1 MKKLV
6 QLLAL
11 MLAALFILTG
21 CNTTANN
28 PAEDTTTADPTVG
41 DTTPN
46 VTTPSADEPD
56 DPEEDTRWGSAHNI
70 DGDALYYFLNTRK
83 YWVDGEWSIDNL
95 EENLIDYFEN
105 HYTDCGISDILYNI
119 SMSAPFA
126 SDDPDLYDK
135 IDKYYTTEEN
145 GVPVDYTQEES
156 VIPTQ
161 LIYENTDVDPYQVWF
176 DQCRQN
182 GINPWLS
189 FRMNDVH
196 YANEKTGHSPF
207 GYKAREN
214 GWLIGNERSSYW
226 ENNECTQGS
235 RFWYAYALDYSVPE
249 VRERFLKDI
258 DDRMSVY
265 EPYGIELDWHRQ
277 IWCFETD
284 DVENCKYMN
293 EFMEDVNEI
302 VEKYEG
308 IYGHDIKIAVRINR
322 DIDENKYFGFDVRY
336 WGSTDS
342 DMPIAEW
349 VEELKG
355 ENIDVWAGLECHVMT
370 NAYWHSIPTLSAYTA
385 QYLSQGAAKIYTY
398 NLFNAEKAIFAACE
412 SLEKALKAQKRSYI
426 VTESNC
432 TPYNVPGITEWDPLP
447 IRLQVNESNT
457 DIVINHG
464 TLNYTK
470 DTVIYVALAGVAT
483 ANIDE
488 STLVVK
494 YNGTECTYDGVS
506 KKSYLKEKQ
515 DLGVVIAFKVPKDA
529 VNNSI
534 KGELTFD
541 AGINVTIT
549 LRASGFD

>member
-1 MKKLV
+1 M
-6 QLLAL
+6 
-11 MLAALFILTG
+11 
-21 CNTTANN
+21 
-28 PAEDTTTADPTVG
+28 
-41 DTTPN
+41 
-46 VTTPSADEPD
+46 
-56 DPEEDTRWGSAHNI
+56 
-70 DGDALYYFLNTRK
+70 
-83 YWVDGEWSIDNL
+83 VDGEWSIENL

-105 HYTDCGISDILYNI
+105 HYTDCGISDILYNL

-145 GVPVDYTQEES
+145 GVPVDYTEVES

-214 GWLIGNERSSYW
+214 GWLIGNERFSYW
-226 ENNECTQGS
+226 ESNDCTIGS
-235 RFWYAYALDYSVPE
+235 RFWYQYALDYSVSE
-249 VRERFLKDI
+249 VRERFLKEI
-258 DDRMSVY
+258 DDRLSVY
-265 EPYGIELDWHRQ
+265 DPYGIELDWHRQ
-277 IWCFETD
+277 IWCFPTD

-302 VEKYEG
+302 VEKYEA
-308 IYGHDIKIAVRINR
+308 IWGHDIKIAVRINR
-322 DIDENKYFGFDVRY
+322 DIDENMYFGFDVRY
-336 WGSTDS
+336 WAQNDWLDVIIPASYWGSSDS

-355 ENIDVWAGLECHVMT
+355 ENIDVWAGLECHLM
-370 NAYWHSIPTLSAYTA
+370 NNNYWHSIPTLSAYTA

-398 NLFNAEKAIFAACE
+398 NLFNVEKARFAACE
-412 SLEKALKAQKRSYI
+412 SLEKALSAQKRSYI

-432 TPYNVPGITEWDPLP
+432 TPYNVPGITQWDPLP
-447 IRLQVNESNT
+447 IRLQVGVVND

-470 DTVIYVALAGVAT
+470 ETVIYVALAGVSNSDLDKDT
-483 ANIDE
+483 M
-488 STLVVK
+488 VVK
-494 YNGTECTYDGVS
+494 YNGVECEYGGIS
-506 KKSYLKEKQ
+506 KKSYLKE
-515 DLGVVIAFKVPKDA
+515 DITFGTVVVYNIPKDA
-529 VNNSI
+529 VNDSI
-534 KGELTFD
+534 KGEITFD
-541 AGINVTIT
+541 AGMNLTIT
-549 LRASGFD
+549 FVELMNGNSRLNT